1 MIPYRALVSAAENW
15 GDRTIFILEDGLEI
29 SFEALLE
36 RVNKLASALEKRG
49 LEKGDVLAVLLP
61 NCIEFIELY
70 IAAGSLGMIFQPMDI
85 RFRGKELANA
95 LKWTDAK
102 VLAAHAMDAEN
113 IDSLDLDI
121 EIKLLIGGKH
131 KGWQAYEG
139 FLGSGTSPR
148 YEPEMDEDMDNSMF
162 IFTSGSTGAI
172 KCVPV
177 TWRQLDFFPQD
188 LMTVTGINPVDRG
201 ISLVPM
207 SHISGPIVVNL
218 CLVSGSS
225 YIITSRF
232 TPLAIVDMMETFR
245 VTWTHT
251 VPPIAS
257 LILKGISRVR
267 DLSSMRFI
275 ALMGT
280 SVSPHMLVA
289 LEHEIP
295 SVKAI
300 QGYGLTETSPLLT
313 LLDLEHHADKRGSI
327 GKALPGSEIKI
338 LDESG
343 HEVVPGEPGEIV
355 VSGER
360 IFKGY
365 YKDPG
370 LSASVIRDGWF
381 HTGDIA
387 RVDRD
392 GFYYHLGRMD
402 DVINVGGLKVYPIE
416 IENALLQHPLVQ
428 DCVAYGIPDKKRGH
442 VVAVDVV
449 PKGRHKLIH
458 AELRRFLLGHLA
470 EYKIPTHIRRVK
482 EIRLTATGK
491 PIRRPR
497 AQ

>member
-36 RVNKLASALEKRG
+36 RVNKLTSALEKRG

-232 TPLAIVDMMETFR
+232 TPLAIVDMMETFM

-257 LILKGISRVR
+257 LILKGISRAR

-313 LLDLEHHADKRGSI
+313 LLDL
-327 GKALPGSEIKI
+327 LN
-338 LDESG
+338 
-343 HEVVPGEPGEIV
+343 
-355 VSGER
+355 
-360 IFKGY
+360 
-365 YKDPG
+365 
-370 LSASVIRDGWF
+370 
-381 HTGDIA
+381 TT
-387 RVDRD
+387 
-392 GFYYHLGRMD
+392 
-402 DVINVGGLKVYPIE
+402 
-416 IENALLQHPLVQ
+416 
-428 DCVAYGIPDKKRGH
+428 
-442 VVAVDVV
+442 
-449 PKGRHKLIH
+449 
-458 AELRRFLLGHLA
+458 
-470 EYKIPTHIRRVK
+470 PTK
-482 EIRLTATGK
+482 EGA
-491 PIRRPR
+491 
-497 AQ
+497 